1 MKKRSRI
8 ISVLL
13 AIVMVFSVPA
23 QAIYAA
29 ESTTMQETVNA
40 EESENEAPEV
50 VQNSENAENTEE
62 VQSTEDVQGTQPVME
77 SESAGEETQNL
88 LNYLVVDKP
97 YIEQGDIQSI
107 VASVGDENTV
117 VESATLAYHRESDG
131 KTYQADVSE
140 YKDHAMLFKI
150 SYEESAETGV

>member
-1 MKKRSRI
+1 MISR
-8 ISVLL
+8 
-13 AIVMVFSVPA
+13 
-23 QAIYAA
+23 
-29 ESTTMQETVNA
+29 
-40 EESENEAPEV
+40 
-50 VQNSENAENTEE
+50 
-62 VQSTEDVQGTQPVME
+62 
-77 SESAGEETQNL
+77 
-88 LNYLVVDKP
+88 

-150 SYEESAETGV
+150 SYEESAETGVYILDSLTYVVDGESTYRRVGKDLVLKQNME